1 MTDFLIWT
9 HGLRGP
15 VLSVLRGRS
24 TLSEYERKRILSGP
38 TAIADEYAALPLT
51 ELAGLY
57 PRPKPPNDPVATPK
71 PPAPAPSP
79 GNAGAVLEGAR

>member
-15 VLSVLRGRS
+15 VLSVSRGHS
-24 TLSEYERKRILSGP
+24 TLSEYERKHILSGP
-38 TAIADEYAALPLT
+38 TAIADEHAALSLT

-57 PRPKPPNDPVATPK
+57 PRPSPPSDPVAAPR